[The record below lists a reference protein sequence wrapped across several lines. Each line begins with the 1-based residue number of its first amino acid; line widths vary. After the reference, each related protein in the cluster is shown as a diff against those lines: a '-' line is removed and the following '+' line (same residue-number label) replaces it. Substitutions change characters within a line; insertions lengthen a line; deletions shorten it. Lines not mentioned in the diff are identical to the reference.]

1 MYHVDVKRHGFCFSG
16 STILGAEEVQRFSA
30 FSIWLSMAGKQ
41 RCPGCQCH
49 HLPLP
54 QGNQATSFCQ
64 KPSLKSL
71 MHHAPPPSPP
81 VFTCFHVLMG
91 KAVYFY
97 TFCTCEH
104 TLRSFAQG
112 GRPPRV
118 TFPIGA
124 KADF

>member
-1 MYHVDVKRHGFCFSG
+1 
-16 STILGAEEVQRFSA
+16 
-30 FSIWLSMAGKQ
+30 
-41 RCPGCQCH
+41 
-49 HLPLP
+49 
-54 QGNQATSFCQ
+54 
-64 KPSLKSL
+64 
-71 MHHAPPPSPP
+71 
-81 VFTCFHVLMG
+81 MG